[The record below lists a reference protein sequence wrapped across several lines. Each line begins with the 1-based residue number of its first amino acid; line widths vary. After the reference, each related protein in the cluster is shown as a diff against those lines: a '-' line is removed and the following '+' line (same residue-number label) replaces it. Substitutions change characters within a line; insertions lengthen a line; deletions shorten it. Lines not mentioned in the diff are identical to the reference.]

1 MEGIIIKIPIITNTR
16 EPTISTLVSES
27 LGSKPNHLS
36 PKAAEI
42 NKNWNVNE
50 VKTDKNRYHH

>member
-1 MEGIIIKIPIITNTR
+1 MNIAFGT
-16 EPTISTLVSES
+16 VS
-27 LGSKPNHLS
+27 PR
-36 PKAAEI
+36 AAEI